1 MSSGFTGCLTVKQA
15 TALILDWCPS
25 RPARK
30 THPPES
36 MPWNHAFALLGGVL
50 LAGVGG
56 ELFVRGIVGI
66 ARWLRVSP
74 GIIGATVAAFATS
87 SPEISVAV
95 SSAMDGH
102 PEISLGDVVGSNV
115 VNVALIL
122 GIALVFSRIHCDR
135 GTIRRE
141 FPGALLVPVILGLL
155 GADRVLGRI
164 DGLVLLAVFTGWI
177 WSVILEVRRQRDATA
192 EVIGQPVPLLAGAS
206 CIGGLMCLF
215 AGGRLIVIGAEGV
228 AQAFG
233 IPEFVIGATVVAL
246 GTSVP
251 ELATVLISQLRGHR
265 EVGLGVILGSNIFNG
280 LFVTALA
287 AIIRPIQLSG
297 AVVPV
302 SLAVMF
308 LAVAATYPG
317 HEGSIGRK
325 RGVILLLIYAS
336 YLVFMLRI

>member
-1 MSSGFTGCLTVKQA
+1 
-15 TALILDWCPS
+15 
-25 RPARK
+25 
-30 THPPES
+30 

-56 ELFVRGIVGI
+56 ELFVRGIVGL

-95 SSAMDGH
+95 SSAMDGR
-102 PEISLGDVVGSNV
+102 PEISLGDAVGSNV

-135 GTIRRE
+135 GTVRRE
-141 FPGALLVPVILGLL
+141 FSGALLVPVLLGLL

-164 DGLVLLAVFTGWI
+164 DGLVLLAVFTGWM
-177 WSVILEVRRQRDATA
+177 WSVILEVRCQRDATS
-192 EVIGQPVPLLAGAS
+192 EVIGQQVPLLAGAS
-206 CIGGLMCLF
+206 CAGGMICLF

-233 IPEFVIGATVVAL
+233 IAEFVIGATVVAL

-280 LFVTALA
+280 LFVIALA
-287 AIIRPIQLSG
+287 AIIQPIQLSG
-297 AVVPV
+297 SVVPV

-308 LAVAATYPG
+308 LAVAVTYPG

-336 YLVFMLRI
+336 YLVFMLRT

>member
-1 MSSGFTGCLTVKQA
+1 M
-15 TALILDWCPS
+15 
-25 RPARK
+25 
-30 THPPES
+30 
-36 MPWNHAFALLGGVL
+36 

-74 GIIGATVAAFATS
+74 GIIGATLAAFATS

-122 GIALVFSRIHCDR
+122 GLALVFSRIHCDR

-155 GADRVLGRI
+155 GADRTLGRI
-164 DGLVLLAVFTGWI
+164 DGLVLLAVFGGWMV
-177 WSVILEVRRQRDATA
+177 SVILEVRRQRDATA
-192 EVIGQPVPLLAGAS
+192 EVLGQAVPLLACGS
-206 CIGGLMCLF
+206 GVGGLMCLF

-228 AQAFG
+228 AGAFG
-233 IPEFVIGATVVAL
+233 IPQFVIGATVVAL

-251 ELATVLISQLRGHR
+251 ELATVLISQVRGHR

-280 LFVTALA
+280 LFVVALA
-287 AIIRPIQLSG
+287 AIIRPIGLSG
-297 AVVPV
+297 AVVPI
-302 SLAVMF
+302 SLAFMF
-308 LAVAATYPG
+308 LSVAVTYPG
-317 HEGSIGRK
+317 RDGSIGRK
-325 RGVILLLIYAS
+325 RGVILLLIQAA
-336 YLVFMLRI
+336 YLVLMLGT

>member
-1 MSSGFTGCLTVKQA
+1 
-15 TALILDWCPS
+15 
-25 RPARK
+25 
-30 THPPES
+30 

-95 SSAMDGH
+95 SSAMDGR
-102 PEISLGDVVGSNV
+102 PEISLGDAVGSNV

-135 GTIRRE
+135 GTVRRE
-141 FPGALLVPVILGLL
+141 FPGALLVPVLLGLL

-164 DGLVLLAVFTGWI
+164 DGLVLLAVFTGWM
-177 WSVILEVRRQRDATA
+177 WSVILEVRCQRDATS
-192 EVIGQPVPLLAGAS
+192 EVIGQQVPLLAGAS
-206 CIGGLMCLF
+206 CAGGMICLF

-233 IPEFVIGATVVAL
+233 IAEFVIGATVVAL

-280 LFVTALA
+280 LFVIALA
-287 AIIRPIQLSG
+287 AIIQPIQLSG
-297 AVVPV
+297 SVVPV

-308 LAVAATYPG
+308 LAVAVTYPG

-336 YLVFMLRI
+336 YLVFMLRT